1 MNWFGIAVLVL
12 FSLGLSLFFQF
23 DPKRLQRRPVIDA
36 LGVWVAVGIDHDG
49 QLIEQRKSIV
59 PGGLLRRA
67 RLVEQDRHKDPIS
80 GEVTWVSEERVLLRW
95 YEG

>member
-23 DPKRLQRRPVIDA
+23 DPKRLQKRPEVPA
-36 LGVWVAVGIDHDG
+36 LGVWLQIGVEPDG
-49 QLIEQRKSIV
+49 QLLEQRKSIV

-67 RLVEQDRHKDPIS
+67 CLVQQCRHKHPVS
-80 GEVTWVSEERVLLRW
+80 GEVTWVGEERVLLRW